1 MNDNNTNIIPDTN
14 DQPNNSNKNKL
25 LAFVLKNKYYVG
37 LVIIILVIYT
47 WSSLKLKSLQNNFQN
62 EKATIINS
70 YELQLDSLNIERM
83 QLIAT
88 TLSWAIRGELLR
100 NNKEQISQYFN
111 EFVKKPNI
119 VKLQFIN
126 PDNGIIEIST
136 DKKDEGTKTNQY
148 LNINEQLVE
157 SDSLQSNFITPIT
170 GLNHKIG
177 ILSISMKNL
186 KK

>member
-88 TLSWAIRGELLR
+88 TL
-100 NNKEQISQYFN
+100 
-111 EFVKKPNI
+111 
-119 VKLQFIN
+119 
-126 PDNGIIEIST
+126 
-136 DKKDEGTKTNQY
+136 
-148 LNINEQLVE
+148 
-157 SDSLQSNFITPIT
+157 
-170 GLNHKIG
+170 
-177 ILSISMKNL
+177 
-186 KK
+186 

>member
-1 MNDNNTNIIPDTN
+1 M
-14 DQPNNSNKNKL
+14 
-25 LAFVLKNKYYVG
+25 
-37 LVIIILVIYT
+37 
-47 WSSLKLKSLQNNFQN
+47 
-62 EKATIINS
+62 
-70 YELQLDSLNIERM
+70 
-83 QLIAT
+83 
-88 TLSWAIRGELLR
+88 R